1 MSCVSSQ
8 SNIANVTCS
17 VPKALLGYCTVMYIP
32 DSYQGTYT
40 VGGQKS
46 AATPRDLSKLPFGWL
61 SSMHAPHLGCEVP
74 SSCLLYFLTGGCT
87 GTCVQLHSLHALHAR
102 GALRL
107 DGFQLPL
114 SDSIAWLR
122 LQVYSRVFWAPAR
135 LWPGCLPD
143 QNRRSHAPYLRL
155 LSVQV
160 DAGNL
165 SVQCIGTME
174 EFRLADF
181 LDHGSRSSR
190 YAPHRASFCP
200 RSFTGMVFPLLGAL
214 TCARDMDAVYL
225 VLPSMSLTPPQQHHS
240 QLLTLTI
247 LPGTRRLSCKHDP
260 VCMLSKI
267 QLDGSLL
274 RTFTVFHTE
283 SASPAHTEVFQL
295 TSAGLDG

>member
-1 MSCVSSQ
+1 
-8 SNIANVTCS
+8 
-17 VPKALLGYCTVMYIP
+17 
-32 DSYQGTYT
+32 
-40 VGGQKS
+40 
-46 AATPRDLSKLPFGWL
+46 
-61 SSMHAPHLGCEVP
+61 MHAPHLGCEVP

-102 GALRL
+102 GALCL

-165 SVQCIGTME
+165 SVQCIGTLE
-174 EFRLADF
+174 QFRLADF
-181 LDHGSRSSR
+181 LNHGSRSSR

-200 RSFTGMVFPLLGAL
+200 RNSTQAWCFHCLA
-214 TCARDMDAVYL
+214 
-225 VLPSMSLTPPQQHHS
+225 PSRAPAPWTWMYFHLCPSLHHS
-240 QLLTLTI
+240 TAASLLTLTI
-247 LPGTRRLSCKHDP
+247 LPGTRHLSCEHDS

-274 RTFTVFHTE
+274 RTFTVFHIFA
-283 SASPAHTEVFQL
+283 SASPHRQRTRKSFKCLPPA
-295 TSAGLDG
+295 

>member
-1 MSCVSSQ
+1 MYCRWTEVRCNYARSVKTSVWLAFLDACTSSWLRGTF
-8 SNIANVTCS
+8 IVLT
-17 VPKALLGYCTVMYIP
+17 VLLDRRMYR
-32 DSYQGTYT
+32 YMC
-40 VGGQKS
+40 
-46 AATPRDLSKLPFGWL
+46 ATTLSSRSSRSWSFTSGWL
-61 SSMHAPHLGCEVP
+61 PASSVGLD
-74 SSCLLYFLTGGCT
+74 CLVETAGIF
-87 GTCVQLHSLHALHAR
+87 
-102 GALRL
+102 
-107 DGFQLPL
+107 
-114 SDSIAWLR
+114 
-122 LQVYSRVFWAPAR
+122 RVFWAPAR

-165 SVQCIGTME
+165 SVQCVGTME